1 MPPSSPDI
9 FKLNIRPVVKK
20 EDDDASSIKD
30 EPTSREH
37 SRSPELAQISAL
49 VTRPPKQK
57 HSKHNHI
64 ADGEAQLSSPPSS
77 PSPQRKNRPPSSH
90 SKLKKILF
98 KPMSKKSQEDDLE
111 DESVA
116 FSEEPVP
123 TAAPAPTPVAVDKP
137 SGPLPTPY
145 YVDEHGNKIWVCP
158 ACGRPDNG
166 SPMIGCDGCDGWYH
180 WVCVGITEEPGATE
194 DWFCKSCL
202 AKRAAMVLAGVP
214 SGKKRGRKPK
224 GEKIRDCH

>member
-1 MPPSSPDI
+1 MPPSSPDLY
-9 FKLNIRPVVKK
+9 KLNIKPVMKK
-20 EDDDASSIKD
+20 DDEDEDSPMKD
-30 EPTSREH
+30 EPLSREH

-64 ADGEAQLSSPPSS
+64 ADIEGHSSSPPSGSS
-77 PSPQRKNRPPSSH
+77 PPRKTTPSSS
-90 SKLKKILF
+90 SKYKRILI
-98 KPMSKKSQEDDLE
+98 KPLSKKGHVEHFDD
-111 DESVA
+111 DVA
-116 FSEEPVP
+116 SISEEP
-123 TAAPAPTPVAVDKP
+123 APAPAPPPPAPVDKP
-137 SGPLPTPY
+137 AGPLPTPY
-145 YVDEHGNKIWVCP
+145 YLDECGNKIWVCP

-202 AKRAAMVLAGVP
+202 AKRAAMALAGVT
-214 SGKKRGRKPK
+214 SAGKKRGRKPK